1 MVQKPLPETDG
12 ELLESLDAD
21 KIEEL
26 VDELDYADADIA
38 QRAAAAKIDAARF
51 VQEQSVAEMDERIAE
66 RINTSKNGDLK
77 FMDGLSYKGVFGVP
91 KPVRK
96 ALAEEKRV
104 ITKDNPVYMY

>member
-1 MVQKPLPETDG
+1 M
-12 ELLESLDAD
+12 
-21 KIEEL
+21 
-26 VDELDYADADIA
+26 
-38 QRAAAAKIDAARF
+38 
-51 VQEQSVAEMDERIAE
+51 AEMDERIAE